1 MKKDIIICLYDMEIG
16 GIERSL
22 INMLENFDYE
32 QFNVDLLIFEHKG
45 DFMKLIPKQVKI
57 LPQIDKYAVFR
68 KPIVQCLREGHII
81 TSSIRILSKYISNI
95 KAKVSK
101 LDEGSAYIQMQ
112 LAIKFSSHILP
123 KLKKQYDLAISYAWP
138 HDIVA
143 NRITA
148 NKKIAWIHTDY
159 SSLEI
164 DNNIDLKTWLKF
176 DNIASISKDC
186 TSAFLKMYPSL
197 KEKIVLIENITSPE
211 FINRMSKSP
220 GIEQFELKEHDFNL
234 LSVGRYSYV
243 KGFDM
248 AIKALKRLH
257 DKGYTNIK
265 WYVIGYGGSE
275 SELLQLIKE
284 NGLEKSFKLLGKKD
298 NPYPYI
304 KACDLY
310 VQPSRYE
317 GKSVTVTEA
326 KILRKPILITRYP
339 TASSQI
345 EHGVEGFICEL
356 SVEGLVKDIEVL
368 YLDTNMRLTLKNNLL
383 KIDLSNA
390 DQLDKLYKI
399 VNI

>member
-45 DFMKLIPKQVKI
+45 DFMKLIPKQVNI
-57 LPQIDKYAVFR
+57 LSQIDKYAVFR
-68 KPIVQCLREGHII
+68 KPIIQCLREGHII
-81 TSSIRILSKYISNI
+81 TSSIRILSKYVSKI

-356 SVEGLVKDIEVL
+356 NSEAIAYGIQKL
-368 YLDTNMRLTLKNNLL
+368 YLEPQLRERF
-383 KIDLSNA
+383 IDCVTKQNFSNS
-390 DQLDKLYKI
+390 QELYKLYEI
-399 VNI
+399 ASV